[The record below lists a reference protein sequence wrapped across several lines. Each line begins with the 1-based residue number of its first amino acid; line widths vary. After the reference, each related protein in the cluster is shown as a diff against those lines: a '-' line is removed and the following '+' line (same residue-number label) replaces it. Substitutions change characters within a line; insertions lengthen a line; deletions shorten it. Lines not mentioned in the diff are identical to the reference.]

1 MSVRIHAIAKQTN
14 KTSKEVIAI
23 LAERG
28 YEIKSASST
37 LDNITAQSL
46 IDELSKDIDGAI
58 SDSAEQNNLN
68 EEPQKEIVS
77 SDDNNV
83 PFVKSKQDLDKER
96 LEREKNRTARI

>member
-1 MSVRIHAIAKQTN
+1 
-14 KTSKEVIAI
+14 